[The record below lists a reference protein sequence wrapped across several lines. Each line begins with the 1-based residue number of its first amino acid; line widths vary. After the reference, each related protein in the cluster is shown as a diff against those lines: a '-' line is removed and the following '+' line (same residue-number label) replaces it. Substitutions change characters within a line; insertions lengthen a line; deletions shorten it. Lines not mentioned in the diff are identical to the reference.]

1 MGETLNRVS
10 TIITATDLPAPMSP
24 QGPYRVA
31 LVCTGNICRSAMAH
45 VVLTDRLA
53 CAGLPADGRDG
64 VVVTSSGISDEERG
78 NPIDR
83 RARRV
88 LEEQGYG
95 QGGGAVADQVA
106 RMIAS
111 HRAHRITDEE
121 LETSDLILAMTS
133 QHRRVLLHRAVQL
146 EADAD
151 RILLFR
157 ELDPAADLPRAG
169 ITGYAALDVPDPWY
183 GTQEDF
189 VDTLDVVERVGDAL
203 AAALVELA
211 AARR

>member
-1 MGETLNRVS
+1 
-10 TIITATDLPAPMSP
+10 
-24 QGPYRVA
+24 
-31 LVCTGNICRSAMAH
+31 
-45 VVLTDRLA
+45 
-53 CAGLPADGRDG
+53 
-64 VVVTSSGISDEERG
+64 
-78 NPIDR
+78 
-83 RARRV
+83 
-88 LEEQGYG
+88 
-95 QGGGAVADQVA
+95 
-106 RMIAS
+106 MIAS

-157 ELDPAADLPRAG
+157 ELDPAADLPSA
-169 ITGYAALDVPDPWY
+169 GYAALDVPDPWY